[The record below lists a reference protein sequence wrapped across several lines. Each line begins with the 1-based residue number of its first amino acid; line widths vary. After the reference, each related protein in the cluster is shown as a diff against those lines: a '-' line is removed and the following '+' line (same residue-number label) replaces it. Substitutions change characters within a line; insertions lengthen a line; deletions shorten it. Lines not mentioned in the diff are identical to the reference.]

1 MKQFKSFSQWLISS
15 LLTLLMTFTAEA
27 GWAQNLT
34 VSGNVTDPQ
43 GEPLIGAAVRVVGST
58 SGTVTDYDGQYM
70 LQNVQ
75 SDAQLE
81 FSYVGYETQ
90 TIAVSGKS
98 VINVVMSDA
107 GIQLQEMVVV
117 GYGSLSKKEVSSSI
131 VQVNAEDFNMGAMN
145 NAMEMLNGKVAGL
158 NVATTA
164 AANPNSSSDLQIRG
178 AGSLTASNTPLIV
191 IDGIAGGDIRNIAA
205 QDIESITVLKDAGSA
220 AIYGTRGAN
229 GVILVTTKKG
239 KAGDSHFTVTYDSYV
254 AANVANARPQTLT
267 ADEFRRSRRGIDYGY
282 ETDWYSLMVK
292 PATYDVNQYVAINGS
307 TKSGY
312 YSASFNY
319 KDAKG
324 LDIISARR
332 EYGARFAAEQKFVG
346 DHLVLSGSLS
356 GRRVNE
362 TWGNDGQID
371 NALNINPT
379 MPVKNED
386 GSYYQPTNVTGATN
400 PITVL
405 KEVKSEGK
413 RMYLLGNADLKYNI
427 WHNEHHN
434 VSTNINYALQY
445 NDLSSTTYA
454 SSKSNESYWG
464 SYKGRAS
471 INYDRYQT
479 HRVEWLANYNFT
491 LSDHALKLVVGYSWE
506 RNINDHTNMS
516 NNDFAYDETL
526 WYNIGSG
533 SYLTSADKHASM
545 GSSRSEST
553 LIGMFGRV
561 NYSWRDMLF
570 LSASYRREGS
580 TKFGV
585 NNKWGNFGSGSIAWD
600 LMGCD
605 FMKSAKSAVDELKPR
620 ISYGVTGRA
629 DFDSYKAMALYGT
642 NGSYWMDGEWI
653 IGYAP
658 TDNVNP
664 DLKWEKNIVFNVGI
678 DFSFWGRLRGSV
690 EYYNRQSK
698 DLLYNYTAPKPPF
711 AKDKILV
718 NVGSTSNQGVEVVIN
733 GDIFKTKDF
742 TWNMGINYSYGRT
755 KLTKL
760 SNDLYKADYLE
771 LYNKGG
777 VGSNEYLFRVVEGG
791 YVGQFYGYEYAG
803 VNEKG
808 DLMVRSYTQDA
819 DGNYT
824 IPGEPVVAS
833 KVDLNWKQYIGN
845 GAPQH
850 FLSWNNS
857 WRYKGWDFSMM
868 WRGAFDYVIYNQRR
882 YGMGLISCGTDN
894 VLRTAYTKEEVTGA
908 SGGVFSD
915 YFLERGDYFKL
926 DNITIGY
933 NFTAKQAK
941 YFQNLRLYLT
951 AKNICTL
958 TGYSGNDPSIVP
970 STGITP
976 GVDSG
981 SAYPTATQLSLGITL
996 NLK

>member
-58 SGTVTDYDGQYM
+58 SGTVTDYDGQYT

-254 AANVANARPQTLT
+254 AANVANARPETLT

-386 GSYYQPTNVTGATN
+386 GSYYQPTHVTGATN
-400 PITVL
+400 P
-405 KEVKSEGK
+405 
-413 RMYLLGNADLKYNI
+413 
-427 WHNEHHN
+427 
-434 VSTNINYALQY
+434 
-445 NDLSSTTYA
+445 
-454 SSKSNESYWG
+454 
-464 SYKGRAS
+464 
-471 INYDRYQT
+471 
-479 HRVEWLANYNFT
+479 
-491 LSDHALKLVVGYSWE
+491 
-506 RNINDHTNMS
+506 
-516 NNDFAYDETL
+516 
-526 WYNIGSG
+526 
-533 SYLTSADKHASM
+533 
-545 GSSRSEST
+545 
-553 LIGMFGRV
+553 
-561 NYSWRDMLF
+561 
-570 LSASYRREGS
+570 
-580 TKFGV
+580 
-585 NNKWGNFGSGSIAWD
+585 
-600 LMGCD
+600 
-605 FMKSAKSAVDELKPR
+605 
-620 ISYGVTGRA
+620 
-629 DFDSYKAMALYGT
+629 
-642 NGSYWMDGEWI
+642 
-653 IGYAP
+653 
-658 TDNVNP
+658 
-664 DLKWEKNIVFNVGI
+664 
-678 DFSFWGRLRGSV
+678 
-690 EYYNRQSK
+690 
-698 DLLYNYTAPKPPF
+698 
-711 AKDKILV
+711 
-718 NVGSTSNQGVEVVIN
+718 QG
-733 GDIFKTKDF
+733 
-742 TWNMGINYSYGRT
+742 
-755 KLTKL
+755 
-760 SNDLYKADYLE
+760 
-771 LYNKGG
+771 
-777 VGSNEYLFRVVEGG
+777 
-791 YVGQFYGYEYAG
+791 GQ
-803 VNEKG
+803 
-808 DLMVRSYTQDA
+808 
-819 DGNYT
+819 
-824 IPGEPVVAS
+824 
-833 KVDLNWKQYIGN
+833 
-845 GAPQH
+845 
-850 FLSWNNS
+850 
-857 WRYKGWDFSMM
+857 
-868 WRGAFDYVIYNQRR
+868 
-882 YGMGLISCGTDN
+882 
-894 VLRTAYTKEEVTGA
+894 
-908 SGGVFSD
+908 
-915 YFLERGDYFKL
+915 ERG
-926 DNITIGY
+926 
-933 NFTAKQAK
+933 
-941 YFQNLRLYLT
+941 
-951 AKNICTL
+951 
-958 TGYSGNDPSIVP
+958 
-970 STGITP
+970 
-976 GVDSG
+976 
-981 SAYPTATQLSLGITL
+981 
-996 NLK
+996 